1 MKTLFT
7 LILFLV
13 MLTLGLVFVLNGSK
27 SSDQQTVPDNIAQDQ
42 QQTSS
47 KGHLYVSWDT
57 MEFDK
62 CVAVWLIVRF
72 IDPEAEFVLHPQNT
86 VIDEGVVFDVPG
98 AAWSR
103 QHRKCTSD
111 CILETLEI
119 DDPIVEEIVNIA
131 HNVELNF
138 WQLDSFP
145 QAQKCFNDVLKITE
159 STPDGSRCFEKTHK
173 YFDELYNSL
182 KSD

>member
-1 MKTLFT
+1 MKKLIAT
-7 LILFLV
+7 ILFLAI
-13 MLTLGLVFVLNGSK
+13 LTLGLVFVLNGST
-27 SSDQQTVPDNIAQDQ
+27 SSDQQTATDNIAQNQ

-47 KGHLYVSWDT
+47 EEHVYASWDT

-62 CVAVWLIVRF
+62 CVATWLIVRY
-72 IDPEAEFVLHPQNT
+72 IDPEAKFVLHPPNT

-119 DDPIVEEIVNIA
+119 DDPIVEEIANIA

-159 STPDGSRCFEKTHK
+159 STPDGLQCFEKTHK